1 MLCITMLT
9 QTKPKHSNI
18 ALNRIQQLNAILH
31 GNNVS
36 FEKKNFIGTHCNG
49 SYYHALCNVKYG
61 K

>member
-1 MLCITMLT
+1 MLT

-18 ALNRIQQLNAILH
+18 ALDRIQQLNAILH
-31 GNNVS
+31 GNSES

-49 SYYHALCNVKYG
+49 SYYHGLCNAKYG